1 MSTIPSNIKSA
12 EEARHWLR
20 VNGHSEERI
29 ESLLAN
35 WSALEESAPTIEPDP
50 VVEEDEDEWEYEED
64 EEEEDPEEE

>member
-1 MSTIPSNIKSA
+1 MAHIPSDIKTA
-12 EEARHWLR
+12 EAARHWLR

-29 ESLLAN
+29 ESILAN
-35 WSALEESAPTIEPDP
+35 WSALEESAPIIEPDP

>member
-35 WSALEESAPTIEPDP
+35 WSALEESAPIVDPEP
-50 VVEEDEDEWEYEED
+50 VLEEEEDEEWEY